1 MKKIVVFT
9 TLVLLTSGI
18 IAQEK
23 ANELRNFRFG
33 LNIAPSVNWLKPEGK
48 IISTD
53 GADIKFG
60 GGITMEFRLARVA
73 AIKTGLQ
80 ILTSGGKLK
89 YTNGGENTPG
99 ASTVSYYY
107 NNDEDEIVEYKKDRT
122 PTSSETHYQ
131 LNERQY
137 KATYLVIP
145 VLLKLKTKEIGMMTY
160 YGEFG
165 LNSSFR
171 WKGKVNDKVATL
183 NTQNYGAIES
193 KKDINYTREYSIYT
207 AALNFGLGTEINLS
221 GTTSLT
227 LGVNYNL
234 GFTNALYQKSKYL
247 EKRTNSSNYN
257 ILDPNTYSLQ
267 QLEQKVKQN
276 AVVLTIGILF

>member
-9 TLVLLTSGI
+9 TLVLLTTGI

-48 IISTD
+48 VISPD
-53 GADIKFG
+53 GSNIKFG

-73 AIKTGLQ
+73 SIKTGLQ
-80 ILTSGGKLK
+80 VATSGGQLK
-89 YTNGGENTPG
+89 YNNGGENTPSS
-99 ASTVSYYY
+99 STVSYYY
-107 NNDEDEIVEYKKDRT
+107 NTDNDDIVEYKKDHT
-122 PTSSETHYQ
+122 PSSSETHYQ

-171 WKGKVNDKVATL
+171 WKGKVNDKVAIL
-183 NTQNYGAIES
+183 DAPNYGAIES
-193 KKDINYTREYSIYT
+193 KKDISYTRDYSIYT
-207 AALNFGLGTEINLS
+207 AALNFGLGTEVNLS

-234 GFTNALYQKSKYL
+234 GFTNAFYQKSRYL
-247 EKRTNSSNYN
+247 EKRTNSVNYN
-257 ILDPNTYSLQ
+257 PLDPNTYSIQ

-276 AVVLTIGILF
+276 AVVVTIGVLF